1 MRYLNCALYNCFS
14 GKTIETKKIVPDHR
28 NRPKVDASSKVFRIK
43 WGQCTENS
51 RNEKRSTKA
60 KFDLCDA
67 TYVHACMHVMH
78 ALPWRVGPS
87 SRTHRPPFFRCVT
100 TRKTVT
106 LLVSWRWIDYVNKKQ
121 WTTTKNEMRE
131 ALDNW
136 KHEQFVTLQEQV
148 SSADLTAGEYI
159 VPRD

>member
-1 MRYLNCALYNCFS
+1 MRCLNCALYNCFS

-28 NRPKVDASSKVFRIK
+28 IWPKVDASSKVFRIK

-51 RNEKRSTKA
+51 RNEKRLTKGQVRSVRC
-60 KFDLCDA
+60 DLC
-67 TYVHACMHVMH
+67 ACMH
-78 ALPWRVGPS
+78 ALAWRVGPS
-87 SRTHRPPFFRCVT
+87 SRTHRPPLFRCVT
-100 TRKTVT
+100 TQKTVT

-121 WTTTKNEMRE
+121 WTKKLRE

-148 SSADLTAGEYI
+148 SSADLTAGAYI
-159 VPRD
+159 VPRE